1 MSPGSSTETYPAFAH
16 IGLRE
21 NPGKNLNQVTCPDR
35 ESNPGHLVSR
45 PDALAVTPQIMIT
58 LAVGIISFSCGIS
71 IGHTAVLIPRLRQN
85 DSSLPTDEDMGS
97 WIASAQTLGMV
108 IGNIVGG
115 ALADRLGRRMV
126 VRGTQVPYII
136 GWVLTASAT
145 SHGVMIFARLV
156 LGLARGMTADAML
169 VLLDENSDARFRGTA
184 TSCLGIFYVVGM
196 LAVTGVASHLQWR
209 LVTWLA
215 VLGPVSAF
223 ILTYFIP
230 ESAMWLVRHGRQK
243 EATLALDRLWGR
255 SHRDKFSGGGCLFLI
270 RSASMSHKCSFGF
283 MSGLLA
289 GQGKQELIYFMKRVQ
304 KEQLLWKKSFADYCR
319 ALRSRQVCKPFTF
332 SLIFFILNVL
342 CGTQLFVYYTVDIIA
357 TALRGR
363 NHHMDEFS
371 AATIA
376 GFLRLVMTMVTCAL
390 LYVVRRRMLLF
401 ISGIGTASCML
412 ILGIILQMNS
422 SGNLISELSE
432 ERLSLTL
439 LFLYVCFSSVGLLV
453 VPFLM
458 MGEMLPN
465 RIRGFASGVICSLN
479 DILMIGVVKIY
490 PWYSRVAGI
499 EGVCWLF
506 GGFSVLTS
514 LFVYLFIPET
524 QGKSLAQIEEYFQ
537 QYNILW
543 VTRPKTS
550 HKGLELSNRTDTDK
564 LCKEA

>member
-1 MSPGSSTETYPAFAH
+1 MKNSEVDD
-16 IGLRE
+16 GLAE
-21 NPGKNLNQVTCPDR
+21 NVGIV
-35 ESNPGHLVSR
+35 SNENYTPLLR
-45 PDALAVTPQIMIT
+45 PLLPQIMIT

-108 IGNIVGG
+108 MGNIVGG

-243 EATLALDRLWGR
+243 EASLALDRLWGR
-255 SHRDKFSGGGCLFLI
+255 SHRDK
-270 RSASMSHKCSFGF
+270 A
-283 MSGLLA
+283 
-289 GQGKQELIYFMKRVQ
+289 KQELIYFKKRVQ

-490 PWYSRVAGI
+490 PWYNRVAGI

-514 LFVYLFIPET
+514 VFVYLFIPET

-543 VTRPKTS
+543 VTRPKIS

-564 LCKEA
+564 LCKEAEDGSSLEKSNPISNRDHILSQDVRS

>member
-1 MSPGSSTETYPAFAH
+1 MKNSEVDD
-16 IGLRE
+16 GLAE
-21 NPGKNLNQVTCPDR
+21 NVGIV
-35 ESNPGHLVSR
+35 SNENYTPLLR
-45 PDALAVTPQIMIT
+45 PLLPQIMIT

-108 IGNIVGG
+108 MGNIVGG

-169 VLLDENSDARFRGTA
+169 A
-184 TSCLGIFYVVGM
+184 
-196 LAVTGVASHLQWR
+196 
-209 LVTWLA
+209 
-215 VLGPVSAF
+215 
-223 ILTYFIP
+223 
-230 ESAMWLVRHGRQK
+230 
-243 EATLALDRLWGR
+243 
-255 SHRDKFSGGGCLFLI
+255 
-270 RSASMSHKCSFGF
+270 
-283 MSGLLA
+283 
-289 GQGKQELIYFMKRVQ
+289 KQELIYFKKRVQ

-490 PWYSRVAGI
+490 PWYNRVAGI

-514 LFVYLFIPET
+514 VFVYLFIPET

-543 VTRPKTS
+543 VTRPKIS

-564 LCKEA
+564 LCKEAEDGSSLEKSNPISNRDHILSQDVRS